1 MSSNRLLC
9 DLREGKALSFRQQL
23 VMIIQLSIPAILS
36 QISTVLM
43 EYIDASMVG
52 SLGADASAS
61 IGLVASTTWLVGNLC
76 GSAAIGF
83 TVQVSQYYG
92 ARREA
97 RARSVFRQGLV
108 CVAALSVVLGMIGIL
123 IHRSLPVWLGG
134 TPEIL
139 AGASSY
145 FLIYSAA
152 VPIAALLN
160 LCCGA
165 LQCSGNMSVPGMI
178 LVLMCGMDVGY
189 NYLCIFPSRR
199 LHGFY
204 VPGLGLG
211 VTGAALGTLFAEAT
225 AAVICLI
232 YILLRSELLI
242 SHYYREASARQNP
255 SCAGDKTSSCENA
268 QGVNQQSGAA
278 PNFDG
283 RTEPFFHLHDI
294 QIAARIAL
302 PVALQSVVQNG
313 AQIISTRIVSPLGT
327 TAIAANSLSVTA
339 ESLCYMPG
347 YGIGSAATTLIGQ
360 SVGAGRKDLVK
371 RLGWLTTLF
380 GMAIMAASG
389 AFMYLCAP
397 GMIVILTP
405 DPAVWRL
412 GAAVL
417 RIEAFAEPMFGA
429 SIVANGVFR
438 GAGDTLIP
446 SCMSLVSMWAVR
458 LPLAALLAP
467 RIGLRGVWTA
477 MAIELTFRGILYLAH
492 LAGRRWTQKAVA

>member
-1 MSSNRLLC
+1 MHRWWERWARMPRL
-9 DLREGKALSFRQQL
+9 
-23 VMIIQLSIPAILS
+23 P
-36 QISTVLM
+36 
-43 EYIDASMVG
+43 
-52 SLGADASAS
+52 
-61 IGLVASTTWLVGNLC
+61 GNLC
-76 GSAAIGF
+76 GSAAVGF

-97 RARSVFRQGLV
+97 KARSVFRQGVV
-108 CVAALSVVLGMIGIL
+108 CVAALAVLLGLIGMA

-139 AGASSY
+139 SGASSY

-160 LCCGA
+160 LSCGA

-189 NYLCIFPSRR
+189 NYLCIFPARR

-204 VPGLGLG
+204 MPGLGLG

-225 AAVICLI
+225 AAAICLI
-232 YILLRSELLI
+232 YILLHSELLI
-242 SHYYREASARQNP
+242 SHYYRDASVRQNP
-255 SCAGDKTSSCENA
+255 SCPEKEALPREEATGKD
-268 QGVNQQSGAA
+268 QPSGASTD
-278 PNFDG
+278 FDG
-283 RTEPFFHLHDI
+283 KAEPFFHLHDI
-294 QIAARIAL
+294 QIAVRIAL

-380 GMAIMAASG
+380 GIAIMAVSG

-397 GMIVILTP
+397 GMIGILTP
-405 DPAVWRL
+405 DPAVRSL

-446 SCMSLVSMWAVR
+446 
-458 LPLAALLAP
+458 P

-477 MAIELTFRGILYLAH
+477 MAIELTFRGILYLAR
-492 LAGRRWTQKAVA
+492 LAGRRWTHCP

>member
-1 MSSNRLLC
+1 MSANRLLC

-23 VMIIQLSIPAILS
+23 LMIVQLSIPAILS

-52 SLGADASAS
+52 TLGADASAS

-76 GSAAIGF
+76 GSAAVGF

-97 RARSVFRQGLV
+97 KARSVFRQGVV
-108 CVAALSVVLGMIGIL
+108 CVAALAVLLGLIGMA

-139 AGASSY
+139 SGASSY

-160 LCCGA
+160 LSCGA

-189 NYLCIFPSRR
+189 NYLCIFPARR

-204 VPGLGLG
+204 MPGLGLG

-225 AAVICLI
+225 AAAICLI
-232 YILLRSELLI
+232 YILLHSELLI
-242 SHYYREASARQNP
+242 SHYYRDASVRQNP
-255 SCAGDKTSSCENA
+255 SCPEKEALPREEATGKD
-268 QGVNQQSGAA
+268 QPSGASTD
-278 PNFDG
+278 FDG
-283 RTEPFFHLHDI
+283 KAEPFFHLHDI
-294 QIAARIAL
+294 QI
-302 PVALQSVVQNG
+302 VQNG

-380 GMAIMAASG
+380 GIAIMAVSG

-397 GMIVILTP
+397 GMIGILTP
-405 DPAVWRL
+405 DPAVR
-412 GAAVL
+412 
-417 RIEAFAEPMFGA
+417 RC
-429 SIVANGVFR
+429 S
-438 GAGDTLIP
+438 
-446 SCMSLVSMWAVR
+446 AVR
-458 LPLAALLAP
+458 GT
-467 RIGLRGVWTA
+467 RS
-477 MAIELTFRGILYLAH
+477 FRP
-492 LAGRRWTQKAVA
+492 V